1 MGNQICNCSQEYE
14 NYLKTIAS
22 THFEIDKPF
31 FWGAKDDSSSFMYF
45 LETSTRKFVQ
55 SALPSNVTLYN
66 QSTGLYV
73 NCDKILI
80 AGGIDANKRKISSEF
95 TVYHIESQNFERRE
109 DIPVPVYGATGCYFL
124 HRFYV
129 LGGRG
134 YGADDT
140 AITADCYEYNFAKR
154 RWFSIAPMTTPRYQA
169 QSFVY
174 QNKIWVIGGKS
185 VGRSGN
191 SIEFYEPH
199 LNLWTK
205 VIERLPFDYWG
216 SCLLTFEANRVCV
229 VGGGSSDG
237 KLRIIH
243 HIDLKKKNIMSKGSL
258 RLPRENPKMLCQLG
272 HRDVCLIGGVTDS
285 GQSDAKLAEVLTRDF
300 QRTEFYSLGKN
311 IQEFNFDSST
321 QNVRQVLIKDSE
333 PVYQIARN
341 SNSNSN
347 SVKKPQS
354 YKSRSTQ
361 SNKSSEEDFIIAH
374 DRNTSIE
381 QHESPVFGENGIDSI
396 AESRDSFQM
405 QSLPAAKLQKDSPT
419 NEPEIIQ
426 KLYQKFAIQVDIP
439 DNNKGSKMTM
449 VTLGNA
455 PSVRIS
461 KRNYIFGTD
470 EHPFYLFMDRDT
482 FECKMKPVPLE
493 LPLFSE
499 QGAIRFNH
507 LEVLFCGGKS
517 FSGSRSVADTTVYN
531 LKTKTMTQLSDLNT
545 SRFGVSFALYNGV
558 IWVVG
563 GKTVA
568 EQQKQCCLDTIELLD
583 FETGKWTEHP
593 AKLITKRSH
602 SVCFVLGNRLYCAGG
617 IDDNDRPVA
626 SVERLSVDQSHWE
639 NIQLTLTG
647 NWTGLSIYKFCPT
660 GVIIFGGDQIAKITT
675 DPTDPSNEPTSL
687 QLKSRLF
694 RSRGT
699 KIADMRIGFL
709 VFNDVTAE
717 FEFYG
722 KNIEPEKTDTDE
734 KNIIIQMKS
743 VLSRVFS
750 NQTSLSDCSLVR
762 PFKQTCLR

>member
-22 THFEIDKPF
+22 THYEIDKPF
-31 FWGAKDDSSSFMYF
+31 FWGSKDDGSSFMHF
-45 LETSTRKFVQ
+45 LEISTRKLIRTV
-55 SALPSNVTLYN
+55 LPSNITLYN

-80 AGGIDANKRKISSEF
+80 AGGIDGKNRKISSDF
-95 TVYHIESQNFERRE
+95 MIYHIESQYFEKQE
-109 DIPVPVYGATGCYFL
+109 NIPVPVYGATGCYFL

-134 YGADDT
+134 YGSDD
-140 AITADCYEYNFAKR
+140 ASITADCYEYNFSKR

-185 VGRSGN
+185 VGGSGN

-216 SCLLTFEANRVCV
+216 ACLLTFEANRICL

-237 KLRIIH
+237 KLRTIH

-258 RLPRENPKMLCQLG
+258 RLPRENPKILCQLG
-272 HRDVCLIGGVTDS
+272 HRDVCLIGGATDN
-285 GQSDAKLAEVLTRDF
+285 GQHEAKLGETLTRDF
-300 QRTEFYSLGKN
+300 QRTEFHVLGKHV
-311 IQEFNFDSST
+311 QDFDFDSTT
-321 QNVRQVLIKDSE
+321 QNVRQVFIKDIE
-333 PVYQIARN
+333 PVYQIAKHST
-341 SNSNSN
+341 SNSA
-347 SVKKPQS
+347 KKPQS

-361 SNKSSEEDFIIAH
+361 SNKSSEEDFIVVN

-405 QSLPAAKLQKDSPT
+405 QSLPAAKTQKEPQA
-419 NEPEIIQ
+419 NEPEIVQ
-426 KLYQKFAIQVDIP
+426 KLYQKFAIQADVP
-439 DNNKGSKMTM
+439 DNNRGSRMMM

-455 PSVRIS
+455 PSLRIS

-482 FECKMKPVPLE
+482 FECKMKPIPLD

-507 LEVLFCGGKS
+507 LEVLFCGGRS
-517 FSGSRSVADTTVYN
+517 FSESRSVSGSKVYN
-531 LKTKTMTQLSDLNT
+531 LKTKTTTKLGDLNT
-545 SRFGVSFALYNGV
+545 SRYGIAFALYNGV
-558 IWVVG
+558 ILVVG
-563 GKTVA
+563 GKTIA
-568 EQQKQCCLDTIELLD
+568 EERKQCCLDTIEVLD
-583 FETGKWTEHP
+583 LETGAWTEHP
-593 AKLITKRSH
+593 AKLVTKRSH
-602 SVCFVLGNRLYCAGG
+602 SVCFVLGSRLYCAGG
-617 IDDNDRPVA
+617 IDDTGRPV
-626 SVERLSVDQSHWE
+626 VTIERLSVDQTQWE
-639 NIQLTLTG
+639 TIQLALTG
-647 NWTGLSIYKFCPT
+647 CWSGLSIYKFCPT
-660 GVIIFGGDQIAKITT
+660 GVIIFGGDQIAKITS
-675 DPTDPSNEPTSL
+675 DAADSSSEPTCL
-687 QLKSRLF
+687 QLKSRLV
-694 RSRGT
+694 RQRGT

-750 NQTSLSDCSLVR
+750 NQTSLGDCSLVR
-762 PFKQTCLR
+762 PFKQTYLR